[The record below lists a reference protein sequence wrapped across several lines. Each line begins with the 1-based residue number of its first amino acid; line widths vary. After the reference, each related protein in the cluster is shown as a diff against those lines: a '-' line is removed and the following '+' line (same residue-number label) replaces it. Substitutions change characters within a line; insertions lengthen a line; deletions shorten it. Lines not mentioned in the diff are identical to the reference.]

1 MDDEEEDYGKN
12 FLSYKTRIDRFQID
26 HLIGEGGYGQIYDV
40 FDSSV
45 TPNKHYAMKI
55 EYLDSP
61 KSALRVETLILK
73 KIQGPECFPTYV
85 SSGVTDSFRFLV
97 MGLYGASLS
106 TIRKH
111 INGEYFSQYS
121 LYHLGYYMVKCI
133 EELHRKGYVHRD
145 IKPSNF
151 LVNTDRKN
159 PVVLI
164 DFGLSRSYL
173 YKDSGL
179 HKKARK
185 DPGFIGT
192 VRYSSLHA
200 QDNEE
205 LSRRDDLISW
215 FYSMIE
221 MAKSKTPWPGNDNKK
236 LAKQLKKSLT
246 KDQLCEGFP
255 PEFKEIYDLIF
266 SLNYEDEPNYER
278 IKEILM
284 KLMTDTIFEVHQY
297 EWEFFSKNL
306 TLSISP
312 IPLNMGEPSDL
323 IKEQIIE
330 KDLSYSESI
339 DFEEEGCA
347 NCLIF

>member
-1 MDDEEEDYGKN
+1 MTDLGKN
-12 FLSYKTRIDRFQID
+12 FLLFKTRIDRFQVD
-26 HLIGEGGYGQIYDV
+26 HLIGEGGYGQVYDV
-40 FDSSV
+40 VDTSV
-45 TPNKHYAMKI
+45 IPNKHYAMKI

-61 KSALRVETLILK
+61 KSALRPETLILK
-73 KIQGPECFPTYV
+73 KVQGPECFPEYV
-85 SSGVTDSFRFLV
+85 SSGITDSFRYLV
-97 MGLYGASLS
+97 MGLYGPSLS
-106 TIRKH
+106 TIRKQ
-111 INGEYFSQYS
+111 INGERFSQYS

-133 EELHRKGYVHRD
+133 EQLHKKGYVHRD

-151 LVNTDRKN
+151 LVNADRKN

-192 VRYSSLHA
+192 VRYSSVHA

-246 KDQLCEGFP
+246 KEQLCEGLSQ
-255 PEFKEIYDLIF
+255 EFQEIYDLIF
-266 SLNYEDEPNYER
+266 NLSYEDEPDYER
-278 IKEILM
+278 IEEIMM
-284 KLMTDTIFEVHQY
+284 KLIIETDFQVHQY

-306 TLSISP
+306 VLSISP
-312 IPLNMGEPSDL
+312 VPLNMGEPSDL
-323 IKEQIIE
+323 IKQKTVVEPE
-330 KDLSYSESI
+330 LSYSESI

-347 NCLIF
+347 NCQIY